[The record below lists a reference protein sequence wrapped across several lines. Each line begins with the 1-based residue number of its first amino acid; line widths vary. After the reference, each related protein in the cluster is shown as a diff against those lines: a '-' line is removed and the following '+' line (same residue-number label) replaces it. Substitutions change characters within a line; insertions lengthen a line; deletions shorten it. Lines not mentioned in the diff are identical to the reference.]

1 MPLAPVLKCPLV
13 LSLVPSSG
21 IQIIDLGFKAGRS
34 ADVRTSWAFYDAGG
48 GPPVRVEDP
57 DNGAATTYEVDLGK
71 LVETYRGAWTPIP
84 VFREEPGGDWRRGPT
99 NWARVHLCK
108 LDEVDENG
116 FDHRILVAFDT
127 ELLPHREDEAYLA
140 PSEQDARRGAVF
152 SVCRSEEVLDW
163 YVQEKWIADWCRE
176 AVRDMVTREE
186 QKRRPSTAAA
196 SDEQIAE
203 RLEGPGE
210 DIACYKALVY
220 LLADLDLLPQFKIL
234 DQFTTPPEPV
244 KVDLVL
250 DVGNSRTCGIL
261 IETHPDGSGADIN
274 RAEKVALRDL
284 SEPTRV
290 YTDPFESRIEFN
302 RASFGKEDI
311 SFDSGRPV
319 AFSWPTVVRIG
330 PEALRLAGLR
340 RGGEGATGL
349 SSPKRYLWDDDPRRD
364 SWRFNN
370 PADHGE
376 DTPMATG
383 VEFTTLVNDTGEPL
397 HTVPSPPAVP
407 EHDERR
413 FPAFQALY
421 ARRNLMSFALTEV
434 FLQTIVMM
442 NSAAHRLRQ
451 DNAMLPRRLRRI
463 IMTMPTALPLAERQ
477 ILRRQAE
484 NARDLAYLCLGSGDP
499 EEDGS
504 EPIEALR
511 KEAPLP
517 EIKIDWDE
525 ASATQAVF
533 LYSQTAMAYSGD
545 ARAFF
550 QRSRLPVN
558 RSSGLEDEFRL
569 ATLDIGGGTTDLVVT
584 AYRADGRGANVTLF
598 PKQIFREGLSVAGD
612 DIVFRVIQ
620 DHVLAPIMM
629 AMEGSGISI
638 SGAQGDR
645 VKSLADRLFGG
656 DRGGMHVEER
666 HYRQQFAVLVGL
678 PAALRLIAEYE
689 DWDPLSGPTDGETFC
704 LSELFGDT
712 GTVRDVI
719 EFVERKAQ
727 EAGGSGF
734 DLARVEIPVRYQ
746 DIDRTVRSVVLELLR
761 ACAEIV
767 YRARADLLILSGR
780 PSRMPAVSAILT
792 ECMALPPHRVIP
804 LHDFQVGSWYP
815 FRDYAST
822 ISDPKTTA
830 AVGAM
835 ICLLGEGLLKD
846 FNFRSDHLKAGSTA
860 KYFGKLDRDNRL
872 HEDDVF
878 FRDLDLDRKRNEYD
892 NPEDWELPDEPFE
905 FRGPMTL
912 GFRQFDADWWPGTR
926 LYSLDYA
933 SPDIASKLNPRTP
946 LRVTLRR
953 NELGENRAIVDA
965 FMIYRIEDKDG
976 KRIGKNEL
984 RLRLQTIDNQDGYW
998 LDTGILLNR

>member
-34 ADVRTSWAFYDAGG
+34 AGVRTGWAFYDAADGR
-48 GPPVRVEDP
+48 PPVRVDAP
-57 DNGAATTYEVDLGK
+57 DGEAATTYEVDLRK
-71 LVETYRGAWTPIP
+71 ILETYGGAWMPIP
-84 VFREEPGGDWRRGPT
+84 VFREEQGGDWSRGPT
-99 NWARVHLCK
+99 NWVRVHLSK

-116 FDHRILVAFDT
+116 FDYRILVAFDT

-140 PSEQDARRGAVF
+140 PSEPDARRGAVF
-152 SVCRSEEVLDW
+152 SVCRSEEALDW

-176 AVRDMVTREE
+176 AVRDMITSEE
-186 QKRRPSTAAA
+186 AKRRRSTGPA
-196 SDEQIAE
+196 SDEQIVE

-210 DIACYKALVY
+210 DVARYKAFVY
-220 LLADLDLLPQFKIL
+220 LLAELDLLPQFKIL
-234 DQFTTPPEPV
+234 DQFTAAPEPV
-244 KVDLVL
+244 NVDLVL

-274 RAEKVALRDL
+274 RAEKVTLRDL

-311 SFDSGRPV
+311 SFDSGRPI

-349 SSPKRYLWDDDPRRD
+349 SSPKRYLWDGDPRRD
-364 SWRFNN
+364 SWRFND
-370 PADHGE
+370 PAGHGE

-383 VEFTTLVNDTGEPL
+383 VEFTTLVNDAGEPL
-397 HTVPSPPAVP
+397 HTVPDSVP

-413 FPAFQALY
+413 FPSFQALY
-421 ARRNLMSFALTEV
+421 ARSNLMSFALTEV

-484 NARDLAYLCLGSGDP
+484 NARDLAYLCLWPGDP
-499 EEDGS
+499 GEDGS
-504 EPIEALR
+504 IRMKALR
-511 KEAPLP
+511 EETPLP

-550 QRSRLPVN
+550 RRSRLPVN
-558 RSSGLEDEFRL
+558 RNSDLEDDFRL

-584 AYRADGRGANVTLF
+584 SYRADGRGANVTLF
-598 PKQIFREGLSVAGD
+598 PEQVFREGMSVAGD

-620 DHVLAPIMM
+620 NHVLAPIMA
-629 AMEGSGISI
+629 AMQASGIST
-638 SGAQGDR
+638 SGAEGNR

-666 HYRQQFAVLVGL
+666 RHRQQFAVLVGV

-689 DWDPLSGPTDGETFC
+689 HWDPLSGPADGKTFC
-704 LSELFGDT
+704 LSELLGDT
-712 GTVRDVI
+712 GTVRGVI
-719 EFVERKAQ
+719 EFVERKTR

-734 DLARVEIPVRYQ
+734 DLAQVEIPVQYR
-746 DIDRTVRSVVLELLR
+746 DIDRTVRSVVQELLR

-780 PSRMPAVSAILT
+780 PSRMPAVGAVLT

-835 ICLLGEGLLKD
+835 ICLLGEGRLKD
-846 FNFRSDHLKAGSTA
+846 FNFRSDHLKARSTA
-860 KYFGKLDRDNRL
+860 RFFGKLDRDNRL
-872 HEDDVF
+872 HEDDVY
-878 FRDLDLDRKRNEYD
+878 FRDLDLENEEYD
-892 NPEDWELPDEPFE
+892 LPDEPFE

-912 GFRQFDADWWPGTR
+912 GFRQFGADWWPGTR
-926 LYSLDYA
+926 LYSLDYT
-933 SPDIASKLNPRTP
+933 SPDIANKLNPRTP
-946 LRVTLRR
+946 LQVTLRR
-953 NELGENRAIVDA
+953 NTRGENKEVVDA
-965 FMIYRIEDKDG
+965 FMIDRIEDNDA
-976 KRIGKNEL
+976 RPVSANQL

-998 LDTGILLNR
+998 LDTGILLNQ

>member
-1 MPLAPVLKCPLV
+1 MDADSGVQGRAGWRLPSRADELGTSP
-13 LSLVPSSG
+13 SL
-21 IQIIDLGFKAGRS
+21 RS
-34 ADVRTSWAFYDAGG
+34 WTSA
-48 GPPVRVEDP
+48 
-57 DNGAATTYEVDLGK
+57 
-71 LVETYRGAWTPIP
+71 
-84 VFREEPGGDWRRGPT
+84 
-99 NWARVHLCK
+99 
-108 LDEVDENG
+108 DENG

-152 SVCRSEEVLDW
+152 SVCRSEQALDW
-163 YVQEKWIADWCRE
+163 YVQEKWIADWSRE
-176 AVRDMVTREE
+176 ALRDMVTREE
-186 QKRRPSTAAA
+186 KKRRPGTAPA

-210 DIACYKALVY
+210 DVARYKALVY

-234 DQFTTPPEPV
+234 DKFTTPPKPV
-244 KVDLVL
+244 EVDLVL

-349 SSPKRYLWDDDPRRD
+349 SSPKRYLWDEDPRRD
-364 SWRFNN
+364 SWRFND
-370 PADHGE
+370 PAGHGE
-376 DTPMATG
+376 DAPMATG
-383 VEFTTLVNDTGEPL
+383 VEFTTLVNDAGEPL
-397 HTVPSPPAVP
+397 HTLLPPPALP
-407 EHDERR
+407 EHDEGR
-413 FPAFQALY
+413 FLPAFQALY

-484 NARDLAYLCLGSGDP
+484 NARDLAYLCLRPGDP
-499 EEDGS
+499 GEDGS
-504 EPIEALR
+504 DRIEALR
-511 KEAPLP
+511 KESPFP

-550 QRSRLPVN
+550 RRSRLPVN
-558 RSSGLEDEFRL
+558 RGSSLDDDFRL

-584 AYRADGRGANVTLF
+584 SYRAEGRGANVTLL
-598 PKQIFREGLSVAGD
+598 PEQTFREGLSVAGD

-620 DHVLAPIMM
+620 DHVLAPIMT
-629 AMEGSGISI
+629 AMQASGVST
-638 SGAQGDR
+638 SGAQGNR

-666 HYRQQFAVLVGL
+666 RYRQQFGVLVGL

-689 DWDPLSGPTDGETFC
+689 HWDPLSGPADGETFR
-704 LSELFGDT
+704 LGELLGDS
-712 GTVRDVI
+712 GTVSGVI
-719 EFVERKAQ
+719 EFVERKTR

-734 DLARVEIPVRYQ
+734 DLTTVEIPVRFP
-746 DIDRTVRSVVLELLR
+746 DIDRTVRSVVQELLR

-780 PSRMPAVSAILT
+780 PSRMPAVSAVLT

-835 ICLLGEGLLKD
+835 ICLLGEGRLKD
-846 FNFRSDHLKAGSTA
+846 FNFRSDHLKARSTA
-860 KYFGKLDRDNRL
+860 RFFGKLDRDNRL
-872 HEDDVF
+872 HEDDVY
-878 FRDLDLDRKRNEYD
+878 FRDLDLESEDYD
-892 NPEDWELPDEPFE
+892 LPDEPFE

-912 GFRQFDADWWPGTR
+912 GFRQFGADWWPGTR

-933 SPDIASKLNPRTP
+933 SPDIANKLNPRTP
-946 LRVTLRR
+946 LQVRLRR
-953 NELGENRAIVDA
+953 NTRGENKEVVDA
-965 FMIYRIEDKDG
+965 FMIDRIED
-976 KRIGKNEL
+976 NEGHKVRAHQL

>member
-1 MPLAPVLKCPLV
+1 MPLAPVLKCPDV

-21 IQIIDLGFKAGRS
+21 IQIIDLGFRSGRS
-34 ADVRTSWAFYDAGG
+34 AGARTSWAFYDAGER
-48 GPPVRVEDP
+48 PPVRVEDP
-57 DNGAATTYEVDLGK
+57 DGEAAITYEVDLRK
-71 LVETYRGAWTPIP
+71 MVETYGGAWMPIP
-84 VFREEPGGDWRRGPT
+84 VFREELGGYSRGPT
-99 NWARVHLCK
+99 NWARVHLSK
-108 LDEVDENG
+108 LDEADENG
-116 FDHRILVAFDT
+116 FDYRILVAFDT
-127 ELLPHREDEAYLA
+127 ELLPRREDEAYLA
-140 PSEQDARRGAVF
+140 PSEHDARVGAVF
-152 SVCRSEEVLDW
+152 SVCGAEEALDW
-163 YVQEKWIADWCRE
+163 HVREKWLADWCWE

-186 QKRRPSTAAA
+186 AKRRRSTGPA
-196 SDEQIAE
+196 SDGDVEE
-203 RLEGPGE
+203 RLEGPQE
-210 DIACYKALVY
+210 HIARYKALVY
-220 LLADLDLLPQFKIL
+220 LLAELDLLPQIKIL
-234 DQFTTPPEPV
+234 DQFTAPPEPV
-244 KVDLVL
+244 NVDLVL

-274 RAEKVALRDL
+274 RAEKVTLRDL

-311 SFDSGRPV
+311 SFDSGRPI

-349 SSPKRYLWDDDPRRD
+349 SSPKRYLWDGDPRRD
-364 SWRFNN
+364 SWRFND
-370 PADHGE
+370 PAGHGE

-383 VEFTTLVNDTGEPL
+383 VEFTTLINDAGEPL
-397 HTVPSPPAVP
+397 HRVPESVP
-407 EHDERR
+407 EHDERH
-413 FPAFQALY
+413 FPSFQALY
-421 ARRNLMSFALTEV
+421 ARSNLMSFALTEV

-484 NARDLAYLCLGSGDP
+484 NARDLAYLCLGPGDP
-499 EEDGS
+499 GEPGS
-504 EPIEALR
+504 DRIEALR
-511 KEAPLP
+511 KETPLP

-545 ARAFF
+545 ARGFF
-550 QRSRLPVN
+550 RRSRLPVN
-558 RSSGLEDEFRL
+558 RGSNLEDDFRL

-584 AYRADGRGANVTLF
+584 SYRADGRGANVTLF
-598 PKQIFREGLSVAGD
+598 PEQIFREGLNVAGD

-620 DHVLAPIMM
+620 DHVLAPIMT
-629 AMEGSGISI
+629 AMQDSGIST
-638 SGAQGDR
+638 SGVQGNR

-666 HYRQQFAVLVGL
+666 RHRQQFAILVGL

-689 DWDPLSGPTDGETFC
+689 HWDPLSGPADGTTFC
-704 LSELFGDT
+704 LGELLGDT
-712 GTVRDVI
+712 GTVKGVI
-719 EFVERKAQ
+719 EFVERKTR

-734 DLARVEIPVRYQ
+734 DLATVEIPVRFP
-746 DIDRTVRSVVLELLR
+746 DIDRTVRSVLQELLQ

-780 PSRMPAVSAILT
+780 PSRMPAVSAVLT
-792 ECMALPPHRVIP
+792 ECMALPPHRVVP

-835 ICLLGEGLLKD
+835 ICLLGEGRLKD
-846 FNFRSDHLKAGSTA
+846 FNFRSDHLKARSTA
-860 KYFGKLDRDNRL
+860 RFFGKLDRDNRL
-872 HEDDVF
+872 HEDDVY
-878 FRDLDLDRKRNEYD
+878 FRDLDLETEEYD
-892 NPEDWELPDEPFE
+892 LPDEPFD

-912 GFRQFDADWWPGTR
+912 GFRQFGADWWPGTR

-933 SPDIASKLNPRTP
+933 SPDVANKLNPRTP
-946 LRVTLRR
+946 LKVTLRR
-953 NELGENRAIVDA
+953 NTRGENKAIVDA
-965 FMIYRIEDKDG
+965 FMIDRIEDNDA
-976 KRIGKNEL
+976 RPISANQL

>member
-1 MPLAPVLKCPLV
+1 MPLAPVLKCPDV

-21 IQIIDLGFKAGRS
+21 IQIIDLGFRSGRS
-34 ADVRTSWAFYDAGG
+34 AGARTSWAFYDAPDGR
-48 GPPVRVEDP
+48 PPVRVEAP
-57 DNGAATTYEVDLGK
+57 DGEAAITYEVDLRK
-71 LVETYRGAWTPIP
+71 IAETYGGAWMPIP
-84 VFREEPGGDWRRGPT
+84 MFREEQGGYSRGPT
-99 NWARVHLCK
+99 NWARVHLAK
-108 LDEVDENG
+108 LDEPDENG
-116 FDHRILVAFDT
+116 FDYRVLVAFDT
-127 ELLPHREDEAYLA
+127 DLLPHREDEAYLA
-140 PSEQDARRGAVF
+140 PSEHDARRGVVF
-152 SVCRSEEVLDW
+152 SICRSEEALDW
-163 YVQEKWIADWCRE
+163 HVQEKWIADWCRE

-186 QKRRPSTAAA
+186 AKRRRSTGPA
-196 SDEQIAE
+196 SDEDIEE
-203 RLEGPGE
+203 RLEGSGE
-210 DIACYKALVY
+210 HIARYKALVY
-220 LLADLDLLPQFKIL
+220 LLAEHDLLPQLKIL
-234 DQFTTPPEPV
+234 DQFTSPPEPV

-274 RAEKVALRDL
+274 RAEKVTLRDL

-311 SFDSGRPV
+311 SFDSGRPIG
-319 AFSWPTVVRIG
+319 FSWPTVVRIG

-340 RGGEGATGL
+340 RGSEGATGL
-349 SSPKRYLWDDDPRRD
+349 SSPKRYLWDGDPRRD
-364 SWRFNN
+364 SWRFND
-370 PADHGE
+370 PAGRAE

-383 VEFTTLVNDTGEPL
+383 VEFTTLVNDAGEPL
-397 HTVPSPPAVP
+397 HRLSESVP

-413 FPAFQALY
+413 FPSFQALY
-421 ARRNLMSFALTEV
+421 ARSNLMSFALTEV

-484 NARDLAYLCLGSGDP
+484 NARDLAYLCLGPGVP
-499 EEDGS
+499 GEDGAARL
-504 EPIEALR
+504 EAL
-511 KEAPLP
+511 KDSTPLP

-550 QRSRLPVN
+550 RRSRLPVN
-558 RSSGLEDEFRL
+558 RSSGLKDDFRL
-569 ATLDIGGGTTDLVVT
+569 ATLDIGGGTTDLVIT
-584 AYRADGRGANVTLF
+584 SYRADGRGANVTLF
-598 PKQIFREGLSVAGD
+598 PEQIFREGMSVAGD

-620 DHVLAPIMM
+620 DQVLAPIMA
-629 AMEGSGISI
+629 AMQASGVSTGGVEGN
-638 SGAQGDR
+638 R

-666 HYRQQFAVLVGL
+666 RHRQQFAVLVGL

-689 DWDPLSGPTDGETFC
+689 QWDPLSGPTDGTEFS
-704 LSELFGDT
+704 LGELLGNT
-712 GTVRDVI
+712 ATVGGVV
-719 EFVERKAQ
+719 EFVERKTR

-734 DLARVEIPVRYQ
+734 ELAKVEIPVRYP
-746 DIDRTVRSVVLELLR
+746 DIDRTVRSVVLDLLR

-780 PSRMPAVSAILT
+780 PSRMPAVGAILT

-835 ICLLGEGLLKD
+835 ICLLGEGRLKD
-846 FNFRSDHLKAGSTA
+846 FNFRSDHLKARSTA
-860 KYFGKLDRDNRL
+860 RFFGKLDRDNRL
-872 HEDDVF
+872 HQDDVYY
-878 FRDLDLDRKRNEYD
+878 RDLDLENEEYD
-892 NPEDWELPDEPFE
+892 LPDEPFE

-912 GFRQFDADWWPGTR
+912 GFRQFGADWWPGTR

-933 SPDIASKLNPRTP
+933 SPDIANKLNPRTP
-946 LRVTLRR
+946 LNITLRR
-953 NELGENRAIVDA
+953 NTRGESKEIVDA
-965 FMIYRIEDKDG
+965 FMIDRIEDNDG
-976 KRIGKNEL
+976 RTVGANQL